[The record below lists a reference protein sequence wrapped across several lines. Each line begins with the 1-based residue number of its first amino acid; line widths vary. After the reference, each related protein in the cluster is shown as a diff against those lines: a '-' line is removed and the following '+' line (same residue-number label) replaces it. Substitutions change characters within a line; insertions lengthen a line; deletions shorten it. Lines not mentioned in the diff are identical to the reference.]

1 MLEYLE
7 KYYGRKPIIY
17 STQYFYNEYLKNGYD
32 DYPLWIRNV
41 YLLTAQDWT
50 IWQYSDRLRL
60 DGMQGQ
66 EKYTD
71 GNVMKGELSDLE
83 IQ

>member
-1 MLEYLE
+1 MFEYLE

-41 YLLTAQDWT
+41 YLPPAQDWT